1 MIEVKNLS
9 KSYGEIEV
17 FKNTN
22 LFIEENR
29 IYGLFARNGVGKS
42 TLLKILS
49 DQIIN
54 YDGQVNYKGKSIK
67 DNKDFKKRVI
77 LISEDFI
84 PDALKTEKL
93 KDILDIIKS
102 FLTTFNQKRF
112 DELTKIF
119 NMNMKSKYY
128 KLSFGNQSIFRNMIG
143 LASGVEFIFYDEPT
157 TGLDEI
163 NRDTFYKKLMEYQ
176 DMDESTVIISSHN
189 VADIEKI
196 ISDLIILKD
205 KKVIVN
211 DSIYDIEEK
220 SYAITIDPK
229 YLGLLAKKNILTKKA
244 FAGELVVNVFDEFT
258 DSELNELNEKA
269 RVNRLGL
276 RDLFIAINKEQ

>member
-54 YDGQVNYKGKSIK
+54 YDGHVNYKGKSIK

-119 NMNMKSKYY
+119 NMNMKNKYY

-196 ISDLIILKD
+196 ISDVIILKD

-258 DSELNELNEKA
+258 DSELNELNEKS
-269 RVNRLGL
+269 RVNRLEL